1 MYGLK
6 MKRLLQKLA
15 KIAAYLAAT
24 VVIVLAIAVG
34 LFRLMLPRLPEYQE
48 QIKGWASA
56 AIGLQVEF
64 VDMNARWRLR
74 GPELSFRRAVLSRV
88 ADATALLRVE
98 EVSVGV
104 SLLRLL
110 RDRELVADRVLFH
123 GTEVSVELTDE
134 GVWSVQGLPL
144 EELTGSRVAS
154 TEVAGDISLLGSDI
168 VVHYQHPGVDRSL
181 TFTVEDL
188 EVRREGGLAALD
200 ATIDPPGAFGER
212 LKVSVSQRD
221 QPVSGRSWQFF
232 VEGASLNLAAW
243 SILQPDGLPKITS
256 GTASVSLWFQRSNA
270 GLQSA
275 TANVVL
281 SNVGTGDTPA
291 GFGVS
296 GRLEYS
302 RANDG
307 WLLAGS
313 EFSLDPAEDD
323 AWPKSGWQVQ
333 AALAATGETRSVSV
347 GASYLRL
354 QDLAVF
360 APWLSDELRQQ
371 MARYEA
377 DGVLR
382 DFSFTQ
388 SGMDVGAAAFELS
401 TRFESAGIL
410 PVDKWPGLRGFSG
423 SLRADSAG
431 GRLEIDSEG
440 LIFSLPAELPD
451 PVYLDDA
458 TGTIIWRRNADGTT
472 LLSDSIFVQNSD
484 LSSQT
489 SLQINAPGDGSSA
502 TIDLQSDWAINDI
515 GSVKR
520 YLPMQ
525 AIKPPLY
532 RWLTGAL
539 VSGRIPRATT
549 RIVGPLDL
557 FPFSGNEGIFR
568 IDATV
573 SEAVLRYSDLWPA
586 ATNMNLDIVVDK
598 TRLYSHRNFA
608 VNAGNTVQDAT
619 IEIAD
624 LRAPVLE
631 INAFATGTLDSIRDF
646 SRESP
651 IAAVFGGQ
659 LDRLEVDGDASFS
672 LHLVYPI
679 ADKERY
685 EFETRIRPSNGSIRM
700 RGFPAPVTELN
711 GLVVVSRNDIHS
723 EMLFGRFLGEV
734 VDIGLQKAGD
744 RLPAYSVVATATGR
758 ATAEAIDQQ
767 LGVPLGAYIEGS
779 APFTAK
785 LMFPARQEG
794 QSVPFRVSV
803 ESELQ
808 GLALDLPPP
817 FFKAAGDPVSLVFT
831 VDLAGGNRIESSGSY
846 RDQVDWSLFFEKT
859 DNAWDFDRGVL
870 SIGAAAPG
878 PAETRGLHIHGRMD
892 ELRLDD
898 WLALMRRGE
907 GNAGFGDRIRSIDLT
922 IDRLDA
928 IGQHLVNQRVVVNRS
943 AQDWVVELDGIHA
956 VGTLSVPYDFSGD
969 RPLNLDMRLLT
980 LPGKEEATAGGT
992 AASDPRR
999 LPAIALNVDE
1009 FSFGERHLGN
1019 LSALFEKT
1027 ARGIEARN
1035 LLARDDSF
1043 TIEGS
1048 AGWIIDDQYPSGQ
1061 RSYVNARLGSTDVRN
1076 TMQRLNYEPGIV
1088 GQDMEIVLDLRWS
1101 GGPNRDY
1108 LQKLNGDVSV
1118 RFGPGQLDDVE
1129 PGPGRVFGLM
1139 SIVALPRRLSLDF
1152 SDVLEKGFGFDE
1164 ITGRFRIEQGN
1175 AFTCDLSL
1183 NGPAADVGVVGR
1195 AGLASRDYSQTAV
1208 VSANVGNTLPV
1219 VGAVVAGPQ
1228 VAAALLIFSQIFK
1241 KPLQEMGQIYYAIDG
1256 SWDDPSVDNAN
1267 ALRFAESSAL
1277 AGCLEARE

>member
-1 MYGLK
+1 M
-6 MKRLLQKLA
+6 MKRLLKKLA
-15 KIAAYLAAT
+15 KVAAYLAAT

-64 VDMNARWRLR
+64 LDMNARWRLR

-88 ADATALLRVE
+88 ADQTAMLRVE

-110 RDRELVADRVLFH
+110 RDRELVADRLLLH

-134 GVWSVQGLPL
+134 GEWSVQGLPL
-144 EELTGSRVAS
+144 EELKRNPVAS
-154 TEVAGDISLLGSDI
+154 TEAAGDILLLGSDI
-168 VVHYQHPGVDRSL
+168 VVHYQHPGVNRSL

-188 EVRREGGLAALD
+188 EVRREEGLVALD
-200 ATIDPPGAFGER
+200 ATIDPPRAFGER
-212 LKVSVSQRD
+212 LKASVSQWD
-221 QPVSGRSWQFF
+221 QPESSRSWQFF

-243 SILQPDGLPKITS
+243 SILQPDGLPEINS

-270 GLQSA
+270 GFESA

-281 SNVGTGDTPA
+281 SNVVTDDTAA
-291 GFGVS
+291 GFDVS
-296 GRLEYS
+296 GRLEYT
-302 RANDG
+302 RANEG

-313 EFSLDPAEDD
+313 EFSLDTAHGD
-323 AWPKSGWQVQ
+323 AWPKSNWQVQ
-333 AALAATGETRSVSV
+333 AGLAAAGATRSVSV
-347 GASYLRL
+347 GATYLRL

-360 APWLSDELRQQ
+360 TPWLSDDLRQQ
-371 MARYEA
+371 MTSLEA

-388 SGMDVGAAAFELS
+388 SGLDVGTAAFEVS
-401 TRFESAGIL
+401 TRFESAGML

-423 SLRADSAG
+423 SLRADTAG

-440 LIFSLPAELPD
+440 LLISLPVELPD

-458 TGTIIWRRNADGTT
+458 RGTIIWRRNADGTIV
-472 LLSDSIFVQNSD
+472 LSDSIYVQNAD

-489 SLQINAPGDGSSA
+489 SLQINAPADGSPA
-502 TIDLQSDWAINDI
+502 TIDLQSDWTVDDI
-515 GSVKR
+515 GSVSR

-525 AIKPPLY
+525 AVKPPLY

-586 ATNMNLDIVVDK
+586 ATNMNLDIVVDR

-608 VNAGNTVQDAT
+608 VNAGNTVEDAT

-631 INAFATGTLDSIRDF
+631 ITADATGTMESIRDL

-659 LDRLEVDGDASFS
+659 LDRIEVDGDASFS

-679 ADKERY
+679 ADRERY
-685 EFETRIRPSNGSIRM
+685 EFETRIRPSNGSIRIQ
-700 RGFPAPVTELN
+700 GFPAPVTDLN
-711 GLVVVSRNDIHS
+711 GLVVVSRNDIRS
-723 EMLFGRFLGEV
+723 EMLVGRFLGDV
-734 VDIGLQKAGD
+734 VDIGLQKAGEG
-744 RLPAYSVVATATGR
+744 LPEYSAIATVTGR
-758 ATAEAIDQQ
+758 ATAEAIDEE
-767 LGVPLGAYIEGS
+767 LGVPLGAYMAGS
-779 APFTAK
+779 APFKAK
-785 LMFPARQEG
+785 HMIPARQAG
-794 QSVPFRVSV
+794 QSVPFRVVV
-803 ESELQ
+803 ESDLQ

-817 FFKAAGDPVSLVFT
+817 FFKAATDSVPLAFT
-831 VDLAGGNRIESSGSY
+831 VDLAGSNHIESSGSY
-846 RDQVDWSLFFEKT
+846 RNQVVWSLVFERT
-859 DNAWDFDRGVL
+859 DDVWDFDRGVL
-870 SIGAAAPG
+870 SIGSSAPG

-898 WLALMRRGE
+898 WLALTRRSE
-907 GNAGFGDRIRSIDLT
+907 GNAGFGERIRSIDLT
-922 IDRLDA
+922 IGRLDA
-928 IGQHLVNQRVVVNRS
+928 IGQHLANQRVVVNRS

-956 VGTLSVPYDFSGD
+956 VGTMSIPYDFSGD

-980 LPGKEEATAGGT
+980 LPGKEEATADGI

-999 LPAIALNVDE
+999 LPAIALTVDE
-1009 FSFGERHLGN
+1009 FSFGERHFGN
-1019 LSALFEKT
+1019 FSALFEKT

-1043 TIEGS
+1043 TIEGN
-1048 AGWIIDDQYPSGQ
+1048 AGWIIDVQDVSGQ
-1061 RSYVNARLGSTDVRN
+1061 RSYINARLVSTDVRQ
-1076 TMQRLNYEPGIV
+1076 TMQRLNYEPGII
-1088 GQDMEIVLDLRWS
+1088 GQDMEIALDLKWS
-1101 GGPNRDY
+1101 GGPHRDY
-1108 LQKLNGDVSV
+1108 LEKLNGDVTV
-1118 RFGPGQLDDVE
+1118 RFGPGQLNDVE

-1164 ITGRFRIEQGN
+1164 ITGRFLIEQGN
-1175 AFTCDLSL
+1175 AYTCDLSL
-1183 NGPAADVGVVGR
+1183 KGPAADVGVVGR

-1228 VAAALLIFSQIFK
+1228 IAAALLIFSQIFK

-1256 SWDDPSVDNAN
+1256 SWDDPLVDNAN

-1277 AGCLEARE
+1277 ARCIESRE